1 MFNLDGI
8 HCFNVLAG
16 PYIYIFMNIYI
27 YIYMYIIVF
36 TFYKYINIY
45 MYFFMYIYIYLFIVM
60 YDKCAYFF
68 NWQSNDS
75 HPLLQLAN
83 IPLEI

>member
-1 MFNLDGI
+1 
-8 HCFNVLAG
+8 
-16 PYIYIFMNIYI
+16 
-27 YIYMYIIVF
+27 
-36 TFYKYINIY
+36 
-45 MYFFMYIYIYLFIVM
+45 M
-60 YDKCAYFF
+60 YDKCMYFL